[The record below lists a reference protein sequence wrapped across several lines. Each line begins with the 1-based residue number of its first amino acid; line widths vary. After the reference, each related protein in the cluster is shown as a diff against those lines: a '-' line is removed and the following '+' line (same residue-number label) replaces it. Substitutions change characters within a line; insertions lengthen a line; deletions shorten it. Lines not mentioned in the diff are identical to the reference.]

1 MVLVNLIIQVFS
13 IGLHFYFLIHI
24 YFYQNYLI
32 QLLNIFLITLYLFPG
47 SLVGWFIYGNKKIQ
61 PQITPDFIISSNH
74 FYVFIII
81 SAIGFLSFK
90 NQNQIKNL
98 IIYLVLLSL
107 ILEIFH
113 LFIPERSFQLSDL
126 FGNFLGVIVVIF
138 VRKLIN
144 KYGVSKK

>member
-1 MVLVNLIIQVFS
+1 MIKFFSNYKIVFYSINFSLIF
-13 IGLHFYFLIHI
+13 
-24 YFYQNYLI
+24 
-32 QLLNIFLITLYLFPG
+32 LYLFPG
-47 SLVGWFIYGNKKIQ
+47 SLIGQVLYGSKKIQ

-74 FYVFIII
+74 FYVFILI
-81 SAIGFLSFK
+81 SVVGFLSFK

-138 VRKLIN
+138 VRKIIN
-144 KYGVSKK
+144 KYGLSKK

>member
-1 MVLVNLIIQVFS
+1 MIKFFSNYRII
-13 IGLHFYFLIHI
+13 FYT
-24 YFYQNYLI
+24 
-32 QLLNIFLITLYLFPG
+32 LNIFLITLYLFPG

-74 FYVFIII
+74 FYVFILI

-113 LFIPERSFQLSDL
+113 LIIPERSFQLSDL

>member
-1 MVLVNLIIQVFS
+1 MIKFFSTYKII
-13 IGLHFYFLIHI
+13 FYFLKIL
-24 YFYQNYLI
+24 LI
-32 QLLNIFLITLYLFPG
+32 FLYLFPD
-47 SLVGWFIYGNKKIQ
+47 SLLGWFIYGNKKIQ

-74 FYVFIII
+74 FYVFILI

-90 NQNQIKNL
+90 KQNQFKNL

>member
-1 MVLVNLIIQVFS
+1 MIKFFSNYRII
-13 IGLHFYFLIHI
+13 FYS
-24 YFYQNYLI
+24 
-32 QLLNIFLITLYLFPG
+32 LNIFLITLYLFPG

-74 FYVFIII
+74 FYVFILI

-113 LFIPERSFQLSDL
+113 LLIPERSFQLSDL
-126 FGNFLGVIVVIF
+126 LGNFLGVIVVIF

>member
-1 MVLVNLIIQVFS
+1 MIKFFSNYRII
-13 IGLHFYFLIHI
+13 FYS
-24 YFYQNYLI
+24 
-32 QLLNIFLITLYLFPG
+32 LNIFLITLYLFPG
-47 SLVGWFIYGNKKIQ
+47 SLVGWLIYGNKKIQ

>member
-1 MVLVNLIIQVFS
+1 MIKFFSNYRII
-13 IGLHFYFLIHI
+13 FYS
-24 YFYQNYLI
+24 
-32 QLLNIFLITLYLFPG
+32 LNIFLITLYLFPG

-74 FYVFIII
+74 FYVFILI

-113 LFIPERSFQLSDL
+113 LIIPERSFQLSDL

>member
-1 MVLVNLIIQVFS
+1 MIKFFSNYRII
-13 IGLHFYFLIHI
+13 FYS
-24 YFYQNYLI
+24 
-32 QLLNIFLITLYLFPG
+32 LNIFLITLYLFPG

-74 FYVFIII
+74 FYVFILI

-126 FGNFLGVIVVIF
+126 FGNFLGVIVVIL

>member
-1 MVLVNLIIQVFS
+1 MIKFFSNYRII
-13 IGLHFYFLIHI
+13 FYS
-24 YFYQNYLI
+24 
-32 QLLNIFLITLYLFPG
+32 LNIFLITLYLFPG

-74 FYVFIII
+74 FYVFILI
-81 SAIGFLSFK
+81 SVIGFLSFK

-113 LFIPERSFQLSDL
+113 LFISERSFQLSDL

>member
-1 MVLVNLIIQVFS
+1 MIKFFSNYRII
-13 IGLHFYFLIHI
+13 FYS
-24 YFYQNYLI
+24 
-32 QLLNIFLITLYLFPG
+32 LNIFLITLYLFPG

-74 FYVFIII
+74 FYVFIIV

-126 FGNFLGVIVVIF
+126 FGNFFGVIVVIF

-144 KYGVSKK
+144 KYGVYKK